1 MKTKVNEQTIQQF
14 GQYRLWKWSKRIFKV
29 LAVFI
34 TGSLFTGAIYQFAAT
49 GMDERN
55 YQPPGKLIDVGGYR
69 LHLNCTGEGPSTIV
83 MDAGLGG
90 GVLDWSA
97 VQPEVSKFARV
108 CTYDRAG
115 MGWSEKGISPRTSQ
129 QIATELH
136 TLLGNAGIQGPFI
149 LVGHSIAGVNMQT
162 YASRYPDEI
171 AGMVL
176 LDSSHENQLSRPEF
190 RIPFFIPLL
199 TKVLSPFGF
208 GRLIKFASAP
218 NPNLSPEI
226 NTERNAIYSHTGN
239 MYTIADEMSAIP
251 DSLDQLRASPMK
263 FGDKSL
269 IVISR
274 GKKEDSSEDTARTE
288 DAWRDFQT
296 DLVSRSTKG
305 KQIIAEK
312 SGHYINFDQPELV
325 IDAIRQVV
333 EATGR

>member
-1 MKTKVNEQTIQQF
+1 MKTKVSGQTIHQS
-14 GQYRLWKWSKRIFKV
+14 GQYRVWKWGKQIFKV

-34 TGSLFTGAIYQFAAT
+34 TGLLFTGALYQFAAT

-55 YQPPGKLIDVGGYR
+55 YQPPGQLIDVGGYR
-69 LHLNCTGEGPSTIV
+69 LHLNCTGEGTSTVV

-115 MGWSEKGISPRTSQ
+115 MGWSEKGILPRTSQ

-149 LVGHSIAGVNMQT
+149 LVGHSIAGVNMQL
-162 YASRYPDEI
+162 YANRYPDEV
-171 AGMVL
+171 AGVIL
-176 LDSSHENQLSRPEF
+176 VDSSHENQLSRPEF
-190 RIPFFIPLL
+190 RIPSFIPLL
-199 TKVLSPFGF
+199 TKTLSPFGV
-208 GRLIKFASAP
+208 GRLINFASAP

-226 NTERNAIYSHTGN
+226 DSERNAIYSHTGN
-239 MYTIADEMSAIP
+239 MHTIADEMSMIP

-263 FGDKSL
+263 FGDKPL

-274 GKKEDSSEDTARTE
+274 GEKVDSSEETTRTE
-288 DAWRDFQT
+288 DAWRDLQT
-296 DLVSRSTKG
+296 HLVSRSTKG

-312 SGHYINFDQPELV
+312 SGHYIHFDQPELV
-325 IDAIRQVV
+325 IDAIHQVV
-333 EATGR
+333 EATRR